1 MELKKS
7 LNPKSTTII
16 GAVLAII
23 GFVLARVFGIVDVI
37 VTFFTLFLGI
47 ILFIIGIA
55 GLIGNWYKGRK
66 TTNP

>member
-47 ILFIIGIA
+47 ILFIMGIA
-55 GLIGNWYKGRK
+55 GLIGNWYKSRK

>member
-16 GAVLAII
+16 GAILAIT
-23 GFVLARVFGIVDVI
+23 GFALARIFGIVDVI
-37 VTFFTLFLGI
+37 IMFFTLFLGI

-55 GLIGNWYKGRK
+55 GLLGNWYKGRK
-66 TTNP
+66 TS